1 MRDSDHEES
10 TMKTAIT
17 SGILTLAGAVGFG
30 ALAMGTGQ
38 TAASGSDEM
47 ILNKR
52 EDTAVQW
59 VVADD
64 DADDDTNTGSRTDGP
79 SHDNTN
85 SASHDGTN
93 SRFTAVSRDRDR
105 SRGDLT
111 RDWTRDGGDR
121 TKDKSRNHTNDRSR
135 NDTRRKWR

>member
-1 MRDSDHEES
+1 
-10 TMKTAIT
+10 MKTAVT
-17 SGILTLAGAVGFG
+17 SGILAVAGAVAFG
-30 ALAMGTGQ
+30 GLAFGTGQ
-38 TAASGSDEM
+38 TASAGSDDVV
-47 ILNKR
+47 LNKR
-52 EDTAVQW
+52 EDTALSW

-64 DADDDTNTGSRTDGP
+64 DDGDDNTTRGSRTDGP

-85 SASHDGTN
+85 SASRDHTN

-121 TKDKSRNHTNDRSR
+121 TKDKSRYITNDRSR
-135 NDTRRKWR
+135 NDTRRVWR

>member
-1 MRDSDHEES
+1 MR
-10 TMKTAIT
+10 TAIT
-17 SGILTLAGAVGFG
+17 TGILTVASAVGFG
-30 ALAMGTGQ
+30 TLAFGAGQ
-38 TAASGSDEM
+38 TATATGSDDV

-64 DADDDTNTGSRTDGP
+64 DDGDDNTRSRTEGP

-85 SASHDGTN
+85 SASHDSTN

-121 TKDKSRNHTNDRSR
+121 TKDKSRHHTNDRSR
-135 NDTRRKWR
+135 NDTRRNWR

>member
-1 MRDSDHEES
+1 
-10 TMKTAIT
+10 MKTAIT
-17 SGILTLAGAVGFG
+17 TGILSVAGAVAFG
-30 ALAMGTGQ
+30 TLAFGTGQ
-38 TAASGSDEM
+38 TANAGTDGV

-52 EDTAVQW
+52 EDTAVSW

-64 DADDDTNTGSRTDGP
+64 DDGDDNTRSRNSRTDGP

-85 SASHDGTN
+85 SASRDHTN

-121 TKDKSRNHTNDRSR
+121 TKDKSKNKTNDRSR
-135 NDTRRKWR
+135 NDTRRNWR